1 MSNEIKIKE
10 TILDFPTVFS
20 KDDILRVINN
30 LPIAVAVIDADLK
43 LVLANRMVSIFVNK
57 KDNQLV
63 GLVGGAALGC
73 IHHEDSPEGCGFG
86 KECSK
91 CKLRMTVNDTFEN
104 TKGHFQVET
113 SMTFKSIGRRHLR
126 ITTQP
131 FQLQKRTAVLLSIE
145 DVTNAKNY
153 ERAKIEKEKL
163 TAVVRTAGAI
173 CHEINQPL
181 MVILGFS
188 ELLIDEIAHGQ
199 IQEENVKEIRDQAQ
213 RLAEITN
220 KLMAI
225 TQYKT
230 KMYLSSEILDLDAAS
245 SINISDPNPDKE
257 KE

>member
-1 MSNEIKIKE
+1 
-10 TILDFPTVFS
+10 
-20 KDDILRVINN
+20 
-30 LPIAVAVIDADLK
+30 
-43 LVLANRMVSIFVNK
+43 
-57 KDNQLV
+57 
-63 GLVGGAALGC
+63 
-73 IHHEDSPEGCGFG
+73 
-86 KECSK
+86 
-91 CKLRMTVNDTFEN
+91 
-104 TKGHFQVET
+104 
-113 SMTFKSIGRRHLR
+113 
-126 ITTQP
+126 
-131 FQLQKRTAVLLSIE
+131 QLQKRTAVLLSIE
-145 DVTNAKNY
+145 DITNAKNY